1 MAPRNQISLHDLMD
15 CYRHI
20 NTDPECC
27 VKKTKCKEHESHVK
41 QTTDDPHA
49 LFNRSPRFFKGID
62 LDTIGHDTPDD
73 TDEETDTDFDDDDL
87 IKGVETD
94 QDEDSDAELDDGREN
109 THNKDTETDD
119 DDDEEY
125 KAAKKANEQ
134 RKKDQK
140 LREKAAAEA
149 EAEAE
154 LEVKG
159 KNEKKNKNKNK
170 NVKVVKR
177 DENVDEVNE
186 EEVIRSLLSSIDPS
200 GSTLLTTTS
209 TVVIDREPVTSTA
222 FVTAG
227 AAGATALVSAPA
239 VTVTETLVRNP
250 IKEDFDSAKEFFTGT
265 GIGLAMGT
273 ILIFLTAGFLAGG
286 FVLYKR
292 RFGSGSGKP

>member
-27 VKKTKCKEHESHVK
+27 VKRTKCKKHEGHVK

-49 LFNRSPRFFKGID
+49 LFNRSPGFFKGID
-62 LDTIGHDTPDD
+62 LDAIGHDTPDD

-125 KAAKKANEQ
+125 KALKKANEE
-134 RKKDQK
+134 RKKEQK

-159 KNEKKNKNKNK
+159 KNEKKNKNDKLI
-170 NVKVVKR
+170 KR
-177 DENVDEVNE
+177 DENVAEVNN
-186 EEVIRSLLSSIDPS
+186 EEVIRSLLSSVNPS

-227 AAGATALVSAPA
+227 AADATALTSAPA

-250 IKEDFDSAKEFFTGT
+250 IKEDFDNTKEFFTGT
-265 GIGLAMGT
+265 GIGLATGT
-273 ILIFLTAGFLAGG
+273 VLIFLTASFLAGG
-286 FVLYKR
+286 FVLYKK
-292 RFGSGSGKP
+292 RFSSGSGKP